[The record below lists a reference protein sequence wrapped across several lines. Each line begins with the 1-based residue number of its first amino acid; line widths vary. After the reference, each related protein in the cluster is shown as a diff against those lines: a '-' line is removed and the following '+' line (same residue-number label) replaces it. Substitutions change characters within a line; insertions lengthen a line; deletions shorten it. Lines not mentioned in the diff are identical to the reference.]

1 MAKAG
6 CKADF
11 LPTVVLRNEAVQQV
25 RLDAPPSLGIN
36 FAEKMQPV
44 VIHNAALHFSTT
56 QRPAF
61 HDKRQHPRLRHG
73 APDEVRDIPRGRGR
87 NAGPLRLQFR
97 PNGLAFARIAQVLP
111 KKMAKRAVDRSRLRR
126 LIRESFRL
134 RQAAWSGYDCVF
146 RLREAFERDRD
157 YARLAAALLDP
168 GP

>member
-1 MAKAG
+1 M
-6 CKADF
+6 
-11 LPTVVLRNEAVQQV
+11 
-25 RLDAPPSLGIN
+25 
-36 FAEKMQPV
+36 
-44 VIHNAALHFSTT
+44 
-56 QRPAF
+56 
-61 HDKRQHPRLRHG
+61 RLRLRPYQRLG
-73 APDEVRDIPRGRGR
+73 GQAVVEVLKRGRGR